1 MANHLSVASVIDK
14 NRITSETAWVVLLDI
29 YVTDPNTR
37 QVVETLHIARNDES
51 IIFDGETYQA
61 ANFEINVDQQQG
73 QVPRVTVTAQDQ
85 LGYLTARMEGMAGGV
100 QSEVR
105 MTIVNTARL
114 DQPPEMQE
122 TFQILQSSSKDA
134 VVSFQL
140 GSENRLAIQFPKHT
154 QWQDRCAWRFKGYG
168 CQYSGSETQCDY
180 TKNGP
185 LGCKQKNNTINFR
198 ALPGL
203 VRMNI

>member
-1 MANHLSVASVIDK
+1 MAANLSVASVLDK
-14 NRITSETAWVVLLDI
+14 NKITSETAWVTLLDI

-37 QVVETLHIARNDES
+37 QVVETLRIARNDES
-51 IIFDGETYQA
+51 IIFGGQTYQA
-61 ANFEINVDQQQG
+61 GNFEINVDQQQG
-73 QVPRVTVTAQDQ
+73 QAPRVTVTAQDQ
-85 LGYLTARMEGMAGGV
+85 TRYIEARMEAMAGGV
-100 QSEVR
+100 LSEVR
-105 MTIVNTARL
+105 MTVVNTARL
-114 DQPPEMQE
+114 DQPPELQD
-122 TFQILQSSSKDA
+122 TFQIIQSSAKDY

-140 GSENRLAIQFPKHT
+140 GTENRLAIQFPKHT

-168 CQYSGSETQCDY
+168 CQYAGAETKCDY

-185 LGCKQKNNTINFR
+185 LGCAQKNNTINFR